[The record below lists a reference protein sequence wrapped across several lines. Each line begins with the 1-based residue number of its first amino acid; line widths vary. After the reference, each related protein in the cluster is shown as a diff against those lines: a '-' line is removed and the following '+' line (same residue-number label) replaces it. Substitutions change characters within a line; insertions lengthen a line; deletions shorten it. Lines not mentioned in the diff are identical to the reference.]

1 LSWGERRANPQQS
14 APQSIRGRSEG
25 ESLVG
30 RVGVIAV
37 EITLLYQRL
46 IKFLSLRRQQSYQQ
60 PDCMSLDDPAQTAA
74 QLIRRNAALDVIHQD
89 TAVVFKT
96 RAKAVVIRR
105 RARLRNL
112 QVVLVQSTPQ
122 LLVAAP

>member
-1 LSWGERRANPQQS
+1 MSWGERRANPQQS